1 MKSIQTTVTGSGQME
16 LGFSPERTPC
26 ASANIT
32 RPPRNPQWWFSR
44 MRQVVDQALD
54 FRPAPMGRPEQIWLP
69 Q

>member
-1 MKSIQTTVTGSGQME
+1 ME

-26 ASANIT
+26 ASANTT